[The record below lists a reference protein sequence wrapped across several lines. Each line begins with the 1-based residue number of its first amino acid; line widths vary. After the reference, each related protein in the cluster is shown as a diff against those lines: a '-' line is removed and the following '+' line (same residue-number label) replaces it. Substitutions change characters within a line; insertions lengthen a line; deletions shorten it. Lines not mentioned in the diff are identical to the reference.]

1 MARCEG
7 TTRDGDQCKREA
19 RSESQFCYLHG
30 SAESAEEEAPANEC
44 EAVEWNDVLPVLLAG
59 AATIGLLLVFK
70 TLGRF
75 IPKG

>member
-19 RSESQFCYLHG
+19 RAESQFCYLHG
-30 SAESAEEEAPANEC
+30 SVEEETPTDEC
-44 EAVEWNDVLPVLLAG
+44 EAVEWDDVLPVLLAG

-70 TLGRF
+70 TIGRF

>member
-7 TTRDGDQCKREA
+7 TTRDGGQCKREA
-19 RSESQFCYLHG
+19 RADSQFCYLHG
-30 SAESAEEEAPANEC
+30 TVEEETLTDEC
-44 EAVEWNDVLPVLLAG
+44 EAVEWDDVLPILLAG

-70 TLGRF
+70 TIGRF

>member
-7 TTRDGDQCKREA
+7 TTRDGGQCKREA
-19 RSESQFCYLHG
+19 RADSQFCYLHG
-30 SAESAEEEAPANEC
+30 SAEEEAPTDEC
-44 EAVEWNDVLPVLLAG
+44 EAVEWDDVLPVLLAG

-70 TLGRF
+70 TIGRF

>member
-19 RSESQFCYLHG
+19 RADSKYCYLHG
-30 SAESAEEEAPANEC
+30 EVEEETLTDEC
-44 EAVEWNDVLPVLLAG
+44 AAVEWDDVLPVLLAG

-70 TLGRF
+70 TIGRL